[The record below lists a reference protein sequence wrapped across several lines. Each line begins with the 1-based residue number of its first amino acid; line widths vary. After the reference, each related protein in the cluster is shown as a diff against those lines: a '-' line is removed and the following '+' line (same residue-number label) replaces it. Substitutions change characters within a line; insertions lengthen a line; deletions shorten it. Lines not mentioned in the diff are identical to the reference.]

1 MNVASTR
8 SRFELRDLVLVAL
21 LSAAGGVLS
30 TYVGY
35 LGNLINRLFGVPFGA
50 GQLIAGVH
58 ILWPLLARAII
69 GRFGSGMMTGT
80 IKGLVE
86 FLSGGTHGIVIVLV
100 SAIEGLFVD
109 LGMSTSEKNRL
120 GVMMLSGAVASASNV
135 FIFQTIYFSN
145 LPLSLLLGMG
155 ALSFVSGAFFGGYLA
170 WDLHGFLCASN
181 LVRRDSAAVPRTGRR
196 RWRRHAVTLLVI
208 LVGLAGAAYFYIDVY
223 DPFAAPDAA
232 KIEGAVSS
240 PYTYRPSEWDGRVVT
255 VNAELR
261 GSMMTIPA
269 QDYAGALLRE
279 IVERADPD
287 SEATT
292 LRIVASDGYEIE
304 LDWGAVQADDRLL
317 LTLEDETL
325 RLVAAAYD
333 GSMWAQ
339 QVRRIVVR

>member
-1 MNVASTR
+1 VNATSTR
-8 SRFELRDLVLVAL
+8 CRFDLRDLVLVAL

-69 GRFGSGMMTGT
+69 GRFGSGTMTGV

-109 LGMSTSEKNRL
+109 LGMSTSDKGRL
-120 GVMMLSGAVASASNV
+120 SVMMLSGAVASASNV
-135 FIFQTIYFSN
+135 FVFQAIYFGN
-145 LPLSLLLGMG
+145 LPLLLLLGMG
-155 ALSFVSGAFFGGYLA
+155 GLAFVSGAFFGGYLA
-170 WDLHGFLCASN
+170 WDLHGFLRASN
-181 LVRRDSAAVPRTGRR
+181 LIHNDAAAPSSGRR
-196 RWRRHAVTLLVI
+196 LWRRHAVTLLVV
-208 LVGLAGAAYFYIDVY
+208 LVGLAGAAYFYIEVY

-232 KIEGAVSS
+232 KIQGAVAS
-240 PYTYRPSEWDGRVVT
+240 PYTYRSSEWDGEIVT

-261 GSMMTIPA
+261 GSTMTIPA
-269 QDYAGALLRE
+269 QDYTGPLLRE
-279 IVERADPD
+279 VVDRAAPD
-287 SEATT
+287 ADAST
-292 LRIVASDGYEIE
+292 LRIIASDGYEVE
-304 LDWGAVQADDRLL
+304 FDWAAVQADDALL
-317 LTLEDETL
+317 LTLEDGTL

-333 GSMWAQ
+333 GSMWVQ
-339 QVRRIVVR
+339 RVRRIVVR